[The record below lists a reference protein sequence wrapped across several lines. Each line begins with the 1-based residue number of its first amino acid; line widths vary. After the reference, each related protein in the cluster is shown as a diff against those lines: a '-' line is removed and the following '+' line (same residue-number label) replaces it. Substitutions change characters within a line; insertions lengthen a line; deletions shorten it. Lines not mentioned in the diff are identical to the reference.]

1 MDFDS
6 EWDIEGTA
14 RYLAQR
20 QFKRPALQFPDV
32 YLAECKAVA
41 DAVRSRCEQLG
52 HLAEVRVIWNI
63 NAAACLYLAV
73 AAPGKCWNSMLGPP
87 L

>member
-6 EWDIEGTA
+6 EWDVEGTA

-20 QFKRPALQFPDV
+20 QFKRPALQFPDEF
-32 YLAECKAVA
+32 LAECKAVA

-52 HLAEVRVIWNI
+52 HLAEVRVIWKCS
-63 NAAACLYLAV
+63 CLSVSCCGCTWQVLKFYA
-73 AAPGKCWNSMLGPP
+73 
-87 L
+87 